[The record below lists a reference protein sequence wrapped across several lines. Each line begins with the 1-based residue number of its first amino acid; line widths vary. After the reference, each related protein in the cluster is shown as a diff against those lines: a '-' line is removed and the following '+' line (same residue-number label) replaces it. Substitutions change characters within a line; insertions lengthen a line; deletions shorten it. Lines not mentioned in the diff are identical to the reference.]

1 MEYQMRNWYYF
12 NWICGD
18 HILEQHIHNIDV
30 ANWFI
35 GDYPKSAQGMGGR
48 EVRNGKDHGHIYDHH
63 FVEFTYP
70 SGQVISSQC
79 RHQKGTE
86 SRVDE
91 VFQGSRGTVTQGN
104 GEIYSLNGSS
114 IYKYP
119 ISSSKDANPYQVE
132 HDKLFASIREGGEIN
147 DAFNGAKSTLA
158 AIMGRMATYT
168 GQKITWDQIM
178 NSKEDLVPDNLDWNS
193 QPPIMPNGD
202 GRYDV
207 PIPGI
212 TKFI

>member
-1 MEYQMRNWYYF
+1 M
-12 NWICGD
+12 
-18 HILEQHIHNIDV
+18 
-30 ANWFI
+30 
-35 GDYPKSAQGMGGR
+35 
-48 EVRNGKDHGHIYDHH
+48 
-63 FVEFTYP
+63 
-70 SGQVISSQC
+70 
-79 RHQKGTE
+79 
-86 SRVDE
+86 
-91 VFQGSRGTVTQGN
+91 
-104 GEIYSLNGSS
+104 
-114 IYKYP
+114 
-119 ISSSKDANPYQVE
+119 
-132 HDKLFASIREGGEIN
+132 FASIREGGEIN

-193 QPPIMPNGD
+193 PPPITPNGD